1 MFKVRLIIATQKY
14 LGGFH
19 LVRPLNYY
27 GVLVIQ
33 TFFIKN
39 SIINSTKFIWAF
51 KNKKCTDL
59 TSRNRFFDSDI
70 NRKHSPVNLCNIY
83 DSD

>member
-19 LVRPLNYY
+19 LVRLLNYY

-39 SIINSTKFIWAF
+39 SIINSTNIFRYLILIFEIFNIDSENIVAMNFLMIILYKSN
-51 KNKKCTDL
+51 NKIL
-59 TSRNRFFDSDI
+59 
-70 NRKHSPVNLCNIY
+70 Y
-83 DSD
+83 